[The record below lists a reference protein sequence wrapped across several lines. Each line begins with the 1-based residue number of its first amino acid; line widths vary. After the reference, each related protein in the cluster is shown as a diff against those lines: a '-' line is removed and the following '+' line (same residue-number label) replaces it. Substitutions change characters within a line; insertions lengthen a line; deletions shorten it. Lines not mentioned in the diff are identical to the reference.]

1 MTRRRNTAGWMSAL
15 LAVAAACAASCGDT
29 TSIEIRGPG
38 QPGVLGAAADAPAVR
53 PTDALAAGEA
63 GMLWVG
69 TGEKRD
75 ARAWSPTSGWRAIAP
90 PDVRLDAATGTPTE
104 DGYFVTGVVCDKAG
118 DDGCGFG
125 HLVAYEFR
133 SATQRW
139 SQLDVGERGKSSA
152 KGAASSGVSVGGS
165 TIAVGTELLHLED
178 GSVVTTSPANADK
191 SSYCA
196 LGGGFVTVG
205 ALDSE
210 MDPVPLR
217 MSDANGRA
225 LRVDAAAEEVGG
237 PLAAQCTEVGPVLG
251 PAQRPGTD
259 VFVVRPEGEPWDRY
273 ESPVQGT
280 MLGAAGDSTGI
291 SVVMMPTPRFDEGG
305 LPVFETAVVLYEKGN
320 SGGHVVSLP
329 GNPGLRVVRAAGST
343 FVYGA
348 TADDNTPSPIA
359 EVKG

>member
-69 TGEKRD
+69 TGEKRG

-152 KGAASSGVSVGGS
+152 KGAASSGVSVGG
-165 TIAVGTELLHLED
+165 
-178 GSVVTTSPANADK
+178 
-191 SSYCA
+191 
-196 LGGGFVTVG
+196 
-205 ALDSE
+205 
-210 MDPVPLR
+210 
-217 MSDANGRA
+217 
-225 LRVDAAAEEVGG
+225 
-237 PLAAQCTEVGPVLG
+237 PLAAQCTEAGPVLG

-259 VFVVRPEGEPWDRY
+259 VFVARPEGEPWDRF

-291 SVVMMPTPRFDEGG
+291 SVLMMPTPRFDEGG

-348 TADDNTPSPIA
+348 TADDNIPSQIA